1 MDMKT
6 NRRDFIKSMSVLGIA
21 GATYPLLS
29 AFGSKNRTEFLNEKI
44 TKIELFRYDI
54 NIPRYFS
61 WGTWHNR
68 QHLFIKISAGDFY
81 GWTETPASKNN
92 PNFKPTDWVN
102 YLKQFKGLT
111 IGKAQKLL
119 ASEQV
124 LGSKRS
130 LKMLESLDMGLLDLS
145 GRLQNKSAVELL
157 GLTGRNSVPGLYC
170 ILYKDEQKVRSEAE
184 KSIEQNL
191 GHHLK
196 FKMYGD
202 EKIDMKLLK
211 TIRAVLGDKAVVI
224 SDVNKGY
231 KKWQSLD
238 ELKSILDRFK
248 ENGLNAIED
257 PANLKTNQWIELQKM
272 VGDLTLIP
280 DAPMRPAWKG
290 IKTMQP
296 GMGHIYNLHP
306 STMGSLTHTALLSNK
321 VKEIGAKVMIGDD
334 SLVGPACSAWQ
345 QIAIGVGAN
354 WVEAIEKKEDSKLYL
369 ECLQSTATKKENNGY
384 YSFKSK
390 PGFGVELDTN
400 RLKKV
405 SELYVEI

>member
-1 MDMKT
+1 MKT
-6 NRRDFIKSMSVLGIA
+6 NRRDFIKSMFALGIL

-29 AFGSKNRTEFLNEKI
+29 SCVNKNGNEYRNETI
-44 TKIELFRYDI
+44 TKIEIFRYDI

-68 QHLFIKISAGDFY
+68 QHLFIKISSGDFY

-92 PNFKPTDWVN
+92 PNFKPTAWVD

-111 IGKAQKLL
+111 IGEAQKLVT
-119 ASEQV
+119 SEQV
-124 LGSKRS
+124 LGTKRS

-145 GRLQNKSAVELL
+145 GRIQNKSALELL
-157 GLTGRNSVPGLYC
+157 GLNGTKQVPGLYC
-170 ILYKDEQKVRSEAE
+170 ILDKDEKKVREEAE

-191 GHHLK
+191 GHHMK

-202 EKIDMKLLK
+202 ETVDMKLLK
-211 TIRAVLGDKAVVI
+211 TIRNVLGNEAVVI

-231 KKWQSLD
+231 KKWQSLN
-238 ELKSILDRFK
+238 ELKGILDRFK
-248 ENGLNAIED
+248 ANGLNAIED
-257 PANLKTNQWIELQKM
+257 PANLKPNQWVQLQEM
-272 VGDLTLIP
+272 VGDLALIP

-290 IKTMQP
+290 LETITK
-296 GMGHIYNLHP
+296 GMGKIYNLHP
-306 STMGSLTHTALLSNK
+306 STMGSLNHTAQLAEK
-321 VKEIGAKVMIGDD
+321 VKDLGAKVMIGDD

-345 QIAIGVGAN
+345 QIAIGLDAT

-369 ECLQSTATKKENNGY
+369 ECLQSTATKKDANGY
-384 YSFKSK
+384 YSYQPK

-405 SELYVEI
+405 STFYMEV

>member
-1 MDMKT
+1 MNT
-6 NRRDFIKSMSVLGIA
+6 NRRDFIKSMSALGIV

-29 AFGSKNRTEFLNEKI
+29 ACASKNGYEYLNEKI
-44 TKIELFRYDI
+44 TKIEIFRYDI

-111 IGKAQKLL
+111 LGEAQKLL

-124 LGSKRS
+124 LGTKRS
-130 LKMLESLDMGLLDLS
+130 LKMLESLDMALLDLS

-157 GLTGRNSVPGLYC
+157 GLKDNNPVPGLYC
-170 ILYKDEQKVRSEAE
+170 ILDKDEKKVRAEAE

-191 GHHLK
+191 GHHMK

-202 EKIDMKLLK
+202 EKVDMKLLK
-211 TIRAVLGDKAVVI
+211 TVRAVLGEEAVLI

-238 ELKSILDRFK
+238 ELKSILNKFK

-257 PANLKTNQWIELQKM
+257 PANLKTKQWIKLQNL

-290 IKTMQP
+290 INKIKK

-306 STMGSLTHTALLSNK
+306 STMGSLTHTAKLAHK
-321 VKEIGAKVMIGDD
+321 VKDIGAKVMIGDD

-345 QIAIGVGAN
+345 QIAIGVGAT
-354 WVEAIEKKEDSKLYL
+354 WVEAIEKKEDSKNYL
-369 ECLQSTATKKENNGY
+369 DCVIKKPTQKEANGY
-384 YSFKSK
+384 YSFKQA
-390 PGFGVELDTN
+390 PGFGLELDTN

-405 SELYVEI
+405 SELYLEV